1 MGVSGSGTRR
11 RVDMS
16 IDTTDHG
23 VVALRLNFLHRI
35 GTLRPPQKLPDF
47 GHDVMKPR
55 AD

>member
-1 MGVSGSGTRR
+1 MGVNGSGTRR

-23 VVALRLNFLHRI
+23 VVGLRLNF
-35 GTLRPPQKLPDF
+35 PPPDRYTPAPRKVPDF
-47 GHDVMKPR
+47 SHDVMKLR